1 MHYMLPLALGGVSL
15 VLYALLSIVRSL
27 FSSTR
32 AVPGPFLARFSN
44 FWYTKRVYAGNF
56 ETKNCELHKTYGPI
70 VRYGPNRF
78 SFDDPEATKIIF
90 GHGTQFAKSSWYDA
104 WTIPGTWNLFNER
117 HIKTH
122 AQHRRLF
129 QSTYS
134 MSSLVHYE
142 PYVDECAD
150 LFSQRLL
157 EVSEAGIV
165 IDMGHWFQCYAFDV
179 IGQITY
185 AERLGFLDKGE
196 DIAGFIKALDQ
207 SFPYSALV
215 GIFPSLHPPLF
226 GLANYIEGNSG
237 VGTQY
242 VNNMTQRKI
251 DQHKAE
257 AKVIPVDGDH
267 AEPFVSKFLR
277 QHTDDPARF
286 TKFHILTGC
295 GSNMIAGSDTTAI
308 SLSATLYYL
317 LKTPRCLEKLRT
329 EILEFQE
336 QGRLSKSPTFKESQ
350 DMPYLQAVIKEA
362 LRMHPA
368 TGLPLERVVPEGG
381 ATISGTF
388 FPEGTIVSVNTWVQH
403 RNRGVFGEDADSF
416 NPERWL
422 SNDAERISLMNRYW
436 MPFGLGSRTC
446 IGRHISMLE
455 MCKLIPRI
463 VRDFDFQ
470 LDGSIANPNVSW
482 KTTAYWFVKPRD
494 FNVRVTPRQ
503 EVAYNEKT
511 DAV

>member
-1 MHYMLPLALGGVSL
+1 
-15 VLYALLSIVRSL
+15 
-27 FSSTR
+27 
-32 AVPGPFLARFSN
+32 
-44 FWYTKRVYAGNF
+44 
-56 ETKNCELHKTYGPI
+56 
-70 VRYGPNRF
+70 
-78 SFDDPEATKIIF
+78 
-90 GHGTQFAKSSWYDA
+90 
-104 WTIPGTWNLFNER
+104 
-117 HIKTH
+117 
-122 AQHRRLF
+122 
-129 QSTYS
+129 

-157 EVSEAGIV
+157 EISEAGIA
-165 IDMGHWFQCYAFDV
+165 IDMAHWFQCYAFDV

-215 GIFPSLHPPLF
+215 GIFPSLHPTLF

-242 VNNMTQRKI
+242 VSNLTQKKI

-257 AKVIPVDGDH
+257 PKVIPVDGDH
-267 AEPFVSKFLR
+267 AEPFVSKYLR

-295 GSNMIAGSDTTAI
+295 SSNMIAGSDTTAI

-388 FPEGTIVSVNTWVQH
+388 FPEGVS
-403 RNRGVFGEDADSF
+403 
-416 NPERWL
+416 
-422 SNDAERISLMNRYW
+422 SL
-436 MPFGLGSRTC
+436 
-446 IGRHISMLE
+446 
-455 MCKLIPRI
+455 
-463 VRDFDFQ
+463 
-470 LDGSIANPNVSW
+470 
-482 KTTAYWFVKPRD
+482 
-494 FNVRVTPRQ
+494 
-503 EVAYNEKT
+503 
-511 DAV
+511 